1 MKKQQ
6 ALFISL
12 LLFYWFISLNHL
24 DTVPQVYED
33 EPWIASTAWKIVV
46 DGRFGSD
53 MFEGLYG
60 MSEHYYTHLPL
71 YPLIL
76 AGTYLLLGL
85 SLWVSRLTIVL
96 MGLLILSLTYSL
108 GQRLFSH
115 QVALL
120 AVLCLLFVRTTGA
133 TFIQISGILLWDLA
147 RIARYDMLVAVFGLF
162 ALLIYDKVR
171 QNPDSRSY
179 AVVGALVACAGLSHI
194 FGNFWLPVILILALW
209 HHQSWRHIAWIL
221 LGFAIVWLPYLLYIE
236 QAPADW
242 LAQMNFHTE
251 KLQLAQPTWYVSNL
265 LTEYQRYG
273 PGVNESD
280 WGLWTRPG
288 FWTVGLLLPL
298 ALIRL
303 LQIAVREKSRN
314 APTLLVPLTILPL
327 LLALLITPKAS
338 RYLATVI
345 PLVAI
350 AIAWAAIQ
358 LWQWTQQQKGGQWLR
373 LALLMLSLA
382 ILAEGSRRIYLLPS
396 AANTTTPYGLLTSEM
411 RTYIAADAH
420 VLGLHDYWLGFYDRP
435 YTTWVVPLQ
444 KARDESLTSALA
456 AIKPDVIIW
465 DEPIERL
472 FQQRPELDRE
482 VTAWLKAE
490 RFVVAKTF
498 NDQTYGT
505 IHIFIQEK

>member
-6 ALFISL
+6 LLFISL
-12 LLFYWFISLNHL
+12 LLLYWFISLNHL
-24 DTVPQVYED
+24 DAVPQVYED

-76 AGTYLLLGL
+76 AGTYLFLGL
-85 SLWVSRLTIVL
+85 SLWVSRLTTVL

-120 AVLCLLFVRTTGA
+120 AVLCLLFVRTAGA

-162 ALLIYDKVR
+162 ALLVYDKVS
-171 QNPDSRSY
+171 QNPDRRSY
-179 AVVGALVACAGLSHI
+179 AVVGALTACAGLSHI
-194 FGNFWLPVILILALW
+194 FGNFWLPVILVLALW
-209 HHQSWRHIAWIL
+209 QRQSWPHIGWLL
-221 LGFAIVWLPYLLYIE
+221 LGFTIVWLPYLLYIE
-236 QAPADW
+236 QAHTDW

-251 KLQLAQPTWYVSNL
+251 KLQLGEPNWYLSNL
-265 LTEYQRYG
+265 LAEYQRYG
-273 PGVNESD
+273 PGINEPD

-288 FWTVGLLLPL
+288 FWTVGLLLPF

-303 LQIAVREKSRN
+303 LQTAVREKDRN
-314 APTLLVPLTILPL
+314 AQILLVPLTIIPF

-345 PLVAI
+345 PLLAI
-350 AIAWAAIQ
+350 AVAWVAIQ
-358 LWQWTQQQKGGQWLR
+358 LWRWTQQQKGGHWLR
-373 LALLMLSLA
+373 LVMLVLSVA
-382 ILAEGSRRIYLLPS
+382 ILAEGGRRIYLLPS
-396 AANTTTPYGLLTSEM
+396 AARTTTPYRLLVEEM
-411 RTYIAADAH
+411 RTFIAADAH
-420 VLGLHDYWLGFYDRP
+420 VLGLHDYWLGFYDRT

-444 KARDESLTSALA
+444 KARDESFKSALA

-465 DEPIERL
+465 DEPIARL

-482 VTAWLKAE
+482 VTAWLMAE
-490 RFVVAKTF
+490 RFVVAKTL

-505 IHIFIQEK
+505 IHILIQEK